1 MPRATF
7 PHSVI
12 SLLLVGL
19 IAGCVAEVLPTD
31 PDALITRLVELLN
44 DPIPDVRQTAAMGLG
59 KIARPQAAPALV
71 EKLRDPDPIVR
82 RDSAWALGNLGD
94 EVRDQVGVALVE
106 RLGDPSGEVKT
117 AAAQALGRMRAT
129 PDLVERLTETLRRG
143 DVPTKRAAVQALALL
158 EAPASYQ
165 ALVEALR
172 DHDARVRQGAIAAL
186 GELADARAL
195 PLIRDHLLHD
205 RDVGVRSEAAFRLGK
220 FGDSTVA
227 SALKSAAAHDGNADV
242 RRWALWASA
251 QLSGRGGSD
260 SGLRPGQ
267 SPAGGPGAE
276 CR

>member
-129 PDLVERLTETLRRG
+129 PDLVERLTETLRRE
-143 DVPTKRAAVQALALL
+143 DVPTKRAAVQA
-158 EAPASYQ
+158 
-165 ALVEALR
+165 
-172 DHDARVRQGAIAAL
+172 
-186 GELADARAL
+186 
-195 PLIRDHLLHD
+195 
-205 RDVGVRSEAAFRLGK
+205 
-220 FGDSTVA
+220 
-227 SALKSAAAHDGNADV
+227 
-242 RRWALWASA
+242 
-251 QLSGRGGSD
+251 
-260 SGLRPGQ
+260 
-267 SPAGGPGAE
+267 
-276 CR
+276 